1 MPTSI
6 IVITAMSYAALAGF
20 FGYRLSNPSKTLP
33 KWNKFLPFVP
43 AILHCYF
50 LYLAIETGDG
60 QNLSLFNVLSLTAL
74 IVVLLVSL
82 YRFKYQ
88 TPHLM
93 LYVCIFAAIAVLLSF
108 IPHKAVIYPLKGDTI
123 SILHIWL
130 AIISFSLLVMAA
142 LQSLFTLM
150 LHKKLRSNP
159 TSIHPLM
166 PPLQQIETLNFDIVL
181 AGVVALTL
189 SLILGF
195 FLPPEVIKSQVTH
208 KIVLS
213 IIAWFSFCTF
223 IALYKTRRI
232 SAIQFARLTLI
243 GFSLLA
249 LGFLGSKLVIEFILN
264 RG

>member
-1 MPTSI
+1 MLTPI
-6 IVITAMSYAALAGF
+6 ILITAASYIALAGF
-20 FGYRLSNPSKTLP
+20 FGYRLSNPDKTLP
-33 KWNKFLPFVP
+33 SWNIFLPFIP
-43 AILHCYF
+43 AGLHCYL
-50 LYLAIETGDG
+50 LYLAIETEQG
-60 QNLSLFNVLSLTAL
+60 QNLSLFNILSLTAL

-82 YRFKYQ
+82 YRFKHK

-93 LYVCIFAAIAVLLSF
+93 LYISIFSAVAVALSL

-142 LQSLFTLM
+142 LHSLFILM
-150 LHKKLRSNP
+150 LHKKLRSKP

-166 PPLQQIETLNFDIVL
+166 PPLQQIERLNYDIVL
-181 AGVVALTL
+181 TGVIALTI
-189 SLILGF
+189 SLLLGF
-195 FLPPEVIKSQVTH
+195 FLPPEVIKSQVAH

-213 IIAWFSFCTF
+213 VLAWFSFCTF
-223 IALYKTRRI
+223 IVMYKTRRI

-243 GFSLLA
+243 GFGLLS